1 MRPVLPACLL
11 AALLCLPACVGEI
24 VTTPV
29 SPDELVTVGNELH
42 GVVGYRA
49 MQAVEVS
56 TFTQFSADGKTF
68 TTDCVPAQSRK
79 IVSIPDQSHPLLVS
93 YRHGI
98 LEGYLFG
105 VTMNADG
112 VITGVNNTSNPDQG
126 KTIANLADAALSTA
140 KIAAGPAALA
150 AHVGVPVK
158 PGQILCNAMPTFTTY
173 EPVPTAGLVKAAKP

>member
-1 MRPVLPACLL
+1 MRPVFACLL

-29 SPDELVTVGNELH
+29 SPDQLVTVGTELH

-93 YRHGI
+93 YR
-98 LEGYLFG
+98 FC
-105 VTMNADG
+105 NA
-112 VITGVNNTSNPDQG
+112 SRH
-126 KTIANLADAALSTA
+126 
-140 KIAAGPAALA
+140 AAGSTGSAFLGLPLPPRGDIGIMRA
-150 AHVGVPVK
+150 
-158 PGQILCNAMPTFTTY
+158 
-173 EPVPTAGLVKAAKP
+173 TAG